1 MAYDALFNAPKS
13 LAQSP
18 VWIRSHPEKTGL
30 WFDVPIE
37 IGEVVEANFTLHGEC
52 RLDLQD
58 QNVGLELVH
67 RSAGGYRRRSLAR
80 LDWRSIKGGHT
91 NKKRSGW
98 PYPIPRAPATHHHP
112 FELNWIEGTTMRPGD
127 LPVADGIDGEL
138 QTFES
143 MRAMAGFLFRI
154 SNIDLVPRPPWVYTL
169 V

>member
-13 LAQSP
+13 LAQAP
-18 VWIRSHPEKTGL
+18 VWTRSDPEKAVL

-37 IGEVVEANFTLHGEC
+37 IDGLVVANFTLHGEC

-58 QNVGLELVH
+58 QNVGLELIH
-67 RSAGGYRRRSLAR
+67 RSAGGYRRRALGR
-80 LDWRSIKGGHT
+80 LDWLSIKGGHT
-91 NKKRSGW
+91 NKKRRGW
-98 PYPIPRAPATHHHP
+98 PYPCPRTPPTHYHS
-112 FELNWIEGTTMRPGD
+112 FDLNWLGDTNMRPGD

-154 SNIDLVPRPPWVYTL
+154 SNIELVPRPPWVYTL